1 MYQHDLQSINN
12 QYSRYKNLNNPTCID
27 LFLTNCPKSFYKTK
41 IFLTGLSDSRKHVP
55 SIFKTTFTKP
65 TAKEIIYQDFERF
78 NEQCYTYLSFELI
91 KMYRSFEYI
100 FLKTL
105 NKLAPIKQ
113 MLRPSQVS
121 HIAKAGIFFSC
132 FFFFFFFNKHFRIT
146 VVQGRGRLFFY
157 LIFTISTR
165 FTDT

>member
-27 LFLTNCPKSFYKTK
+27 LFLTNCPKSIYKTK
-41 IFLTGLSDSRKHVP
+41 IFLAGLSDSRKHVP

-113 MLRPSQVS
+113 MLKPSQVS
-121 HIAKAGIFFSC
+121 YIAKAGIFFSC
-132 FFFFFFFNKHFRIT
+132 VFFFSQTFLNHSSAGK
-146 VVQGRGRLFFY
+146 G
-157 LIFTISTR
+157 
-165 FTDT
+165 